1 LSRSAPSSTPRLTTQ
16 VLSTIERHGLI
27 LRGEFVLAAVSG
39 GADSVS
45 LLDVLRELR
54 PTLGFALACV
64 HVHHGLR
71 PEAEDDAQF
80 VRRLCER
87 FELPFHLERVTVR
100 RQPPWE
106 GLEAEARRAR
116 YGALEARALALGA
129 HRIATG
135 HNADDQAETVLMRLV
150 EGAGPRGLAGIAP
163 MRGAFIRPL
172 LDVRRDDIVA
182 HLLSRE
188 LRWVEDATN
197 RDVRFLRNRIRHDVL
212 PFLARAL
219 GPSVVE
225 SLCRSAALTRRV
237 ITDLEGQAR
246 SELERAATRG
256 ISGVVFPV
264 ETLQRLPE
272 ELAVQVLLLA
282 AADLGDTRPRRGAV
296 LRALRGVLL
305 NHANPRRVPLGRLC
319 VERSGRWLR
328 IGPKALPSLITQH
341 LSVPGSIALSEIAMR
356 IDARVVER
364 TSDYVVPRDARRVAF
379 DADHMPLALGVRA
392 RRPGDR
398 FAPFGGP
405 GERRLKSLLIDA
417 GIPRW
422 ERGRIPLL
430 DVDGE
435 IVWVAGVRRGQ
446 RALVDPRTN
455 RILEVTLHSL

>member
-1 LSRSAPSSTPRLTTQ
+1 LSRSVPSSTHRLTTQ
-16 VLSTIERHGLI
+16 VLATIERHGLI
-27 LRGEFVLAAVSG
+27 LRGESVLVAVSG
-39 GADSVS
+39 GADSVA

-54 PTLGFALACV
+54 STLGFTLACV

-71 PEAEDDAQF
+71 AEAEDDAQS

-87 FELPFHLERVTVR
+87 FDLPFHLERVTVR
-100 RQPPWE
+100 REPPWE

-116 YGALEARALALGA
+116 YAALEARALTLGA
-129 HRIATG
+129 QRIATG
-135 HNADDQAETVLMRLV
+135 HSADDQAETVLMRLV

-163 MRGAFIRPL
+163 ARGAFIRPL
-172 LDVRRDDIVA
+172 LDVRREDIVA
-182 HLLSRE
+182 HLVARE
-188 LRWVEDATN
+188 LGWVEDVTN
-197 RDVRFLRNRIRHDVL
+197 RDLRFLRNRIRHDVL
-212 PFLARAL
+212 PFLARTL

-237 ITDLEGQAR
+237 ITDLERQAR

-256 ISGVVFPV
+256 ISGVVLPV
-264 ETLQRLPE
+264 ATLQRLPE

-282 AADLGDTRPRRGAV
+282 AADQGDLRPRRGAV

-305 NHANPRRVPLGRLC
+305 DHAKRRRVTLGRLC
-319 VERSGRWLR
+319 VERSGRWVR
-328 IGPKALPSLITQH
+328 IGPKTLPSLLAQH
-341 LSVPGSIALSEIAMR
+341 LSVPGSAAFSEIGMC

-364 TSDYVVPRDARRVAF
+364 TSDYVVPRDVRRVAF
-379 DADHMPLALGVRA
+379 DADLMPLALGVRA

-398 FAPFGGP
+398 FTPFGGP
-405 GERRLKSLLIDA
+405 GERRLKSFLIDA

-422 ERGRIPLL
+422 ERARIPLL

-446 RALVDPRTN
+446 RAVVGPHTN
-455 RILEVTLHSL
+455 RILEVTLHCL